1 MIQFLFVTLNN
12 QRNNLKSKR
21 NNMIVDFNEIE
32 QLAKLTAEDKSNE
45 NKLEESISTMQD
57 EIRSMKDTSSID
69 ISSIVRI
76 YVTFIAFILCL
87 LIYVYYEILHPFK
100 KLKDFAASIAKGDF
114 DSPLYVERNNMF
126 GEFTWSFDMMRNE
139 VKKARR
145 YEKEAVENNKI
156 AIATISHDIKTPI
169 ASIRAYTEALQSNMD
184 TSYERK
190 QRYLS
195 VILKK
200 CDEVT
205 ELTNDLFLHFLS
217 DLQKLEINC
226 EKLDAK
232 NTINDIINS
241 LLSDK
246 NKVVI
251 HNEIPECIIY
261 CDSKR
266 IGQVFDNII
275 ANSLKYGDDGTID
288 FYFKI
293 TKEGKYLECTIK
305 DHGPGISDQEK
316 KRGDNMKK
324 VLIETTDLC
333 RSYASDGLQ
342 NHVLNN
348 INVKIMKDDFTVIM
362 GSSGSGKS
370 TLLYCLSGMDSI
382 TSGSVYF
389 DGKEIGSMKSKELSL
404 FRRSYVGFVFQ
415 QMHLVSN
422 LSVFEN
428 IAVSGYLAKKLS
440 NKEVNKKVD
449 ELLEVMGIKDLK
461 KRLPSQISGGQKQ
474 RAAIARAL
482 INNPALVFA
491 DEPTGALNSKSG
503 NEVLDLLTQC
513 NRNGQSILMVTHDV
527 KAAVRADRILYI
539 EDGKIVSELEM
550 SPYKEEDKK
559 SRETQIIS
567 WLSSRGW

>member
-1 MIQFLFVTLNN
+1 MKRILSVICLFFIIISSSFLFVTLNN

-21 NNMIVDFNEIE
+21 NNMIVDLNEIE

-305 DHGPGISDQEK
+305 DHGPGISDEDMPFIFNK
-316 KRGDNMKK
+316 FYRGHNTNNK
-324 VLIETTDLC
+324 
-333 RSYASDGLQ
+333 SGAGLGLYIVKYIMEQ
-342 NHVLNN
+342 INGSVKISNYEEGLKAVINLPIIN
-348 INVKIMKDDFTVIM
+348 IN
-362 GSSGSGKS
+362 
-370 TLLYCLSGMDSI
+370 SI
-382 TSGSVYF
+382 S
-389 DGKEIGSMKSKELSL
+389 
-404 FRRSYVGFVFQ
+404 
-415 QMHLVSN
+415 
-422 LSVFEN
+422 
-428 IAVSGYLAKKLS
+428 
-440 NKEVNKKVD
+440 
-449 ELLEVMGIKDLK
+449 
-461 KRLPSQISGGQKQ
+461 
-474 RAAIARAL
+474 
-482 INNPALVFA
+482 
-491 DEPTGALNSKSG
+491 
-503 NEVLDLLTQC
+503 
-513 NRNGQSILMVTHDV
+513 
-527 KAAVRADRILYI
+527 
-539 EDGKIVSELEM
+539 
-550 SPYKEEDKK
+550 
-559 SRETQIIS
+559 
-567 WLSSRGW
+567 